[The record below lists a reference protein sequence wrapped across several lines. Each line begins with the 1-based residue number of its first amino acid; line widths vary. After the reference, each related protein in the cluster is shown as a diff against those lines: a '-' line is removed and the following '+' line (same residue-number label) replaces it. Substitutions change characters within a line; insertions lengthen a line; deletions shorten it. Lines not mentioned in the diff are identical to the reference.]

1 MQILYRNP
9 LLELACLQNHT
20 WRSKDTLS
28 NAFESMYHK
37 AKKKKRRLSAPVQQ
51 RLDLNERG
59 DKRNVEQTW
68 VVFKTTY
75 K

>member
-1 MQILYRNP
+1 M
-9 LLELACLQNHT
+9 NHKGK
-20 WRSKDTLS
+20 S
-28 NAFESMYHK
+28 
-37 AKKKKRRLSAPVQQ
+37 LSAPVLQC
-51 RLDLNERG
+51 LDLNEGG